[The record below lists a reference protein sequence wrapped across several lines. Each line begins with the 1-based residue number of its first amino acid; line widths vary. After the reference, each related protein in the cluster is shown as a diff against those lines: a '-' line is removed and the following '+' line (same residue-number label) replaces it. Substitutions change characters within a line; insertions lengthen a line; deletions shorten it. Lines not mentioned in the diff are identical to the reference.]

1 MAALTP
7 PFYHFSPTRNTRS
20 QGKHPWEAIPNPSL
34 GDFEKAYNTNR
45 HQHWFYCSF
54 HLYKAA
60 CRQTAPFQPTLS
72 LQELEE
78 LYRKELVHSHLTL
91 STTKQSCCSRSRMG
105 LLSLP
110 SKACGQVMWVCPAE
124 HRASHAQQGAE
135 TPETQLSLLT
145 KLEKSSTSQTSFL
158 LT

>member
-20 QGKHPWEAIPNPSL
+20 QGKYPWEAIPNPSL
-34 GDFEKAYNTNR
+34 GDFEKTYNTNR
-45 HQHWFYCSF
+45 YQHWFYCSF

-78 LYRKELVHSHLTL
+78 ILTL
-91 STTKQSCCSRSRMG
+91 QKGTGALPLDSEHHKTE
-105 LLSLP
+105 LL
-110 SKACGQVMWVCPAE
+110 
-124 HRASHAQQGAE
+124 
-135 TPETQLSLLT
+135 
-145 KLEKSSTSQTSFL
+145 
-158 LT
+158 